1 MAEKVGVKGVRRN
14 NKGEPLL
21 KGDPPFGLA
30 VLFGSLNLRKKS
42 SFMGVE
48 CSAVSAL
55 HYFHPPPRDRYNSTT
70 APNWLRWMAARFNS
84 ACSALV
90 WAVIT
95 SR

>member
-1 MAEKVGVKGVRRN
+1 MVEKVEIKEVQRN

-48 CSAVSAL
+48 CSACVLAL
-55 HYFHPPPRDRYNSTT
+55 PYFHPPPRERYNSTT
-70 APNWLRWMAARFNS
+70 APNWLR
-84 ACSALV
+84 
-90 WAVIT
+90 
-95 SR
+95 